1 MSAVPTM
8 TLADIFKQI
17 DDTHQSVSDDGK
29 FVAVEK
35 VIEYSEKSLKSLQDL
50 KQCLEHTQVVS
61 KGDVLRLVTRVKKI
75 YTTFGVFD
83 SIRSVWENDIR
94 PKLND
99 GNYSFKGSDLVNLL
113 LIKKT
118 IIELNKNIF
127 ASKRSV
133 QTGRAGGTRTL

>member
-1 MSAVPTM
+1 M
-8 TLADIFKQI
+8 TLLEVLKQI
-17 DDTHQSVSDDGK
+17 DDTHDGVSDDGK
-29 FVAVEK
+29 FVAVDK
-35 VIEYSEKSLKSLQDL
+35 VIEYSEKCLKSLQDL

-75 YTTFGVFD
+75 YTTFGVFER
-83 SIRSVWENDIR
+83 IRSVWENDIR

-99 GNYSFKGSDLVNLL
+99 GSHSFNGSDLAKALQL
-113 LIKKT
+113 KKT

-133 QTGRAGGTRTL
+133 QTGRVDGTRTL